1 MGLFNI
7 FKKKEPLTDEQIKWN
22 YLWELWSQEEIGA
35 PYDALMTYDSEINN
49 GGHAQFFYNVSNCGD
64 LAKAIKNLREVL
76 PTDLGDNLQKAY
88 DVFLKSAEEENE
100 ELKTD
105 CAKVVA
111 LLEKEF
117 KKILSPL
124 DLELVHKWIYE
135 DKFSYSKIYNAI
147 LETLKLKKTSIQY
160 VDVIL
165 NKKENV
171 NTNSSKEGLQDLFNQ
186 VYGKIK

>member
-22 YLWELWSQEEIGA
+22 YLWDLWSQEEIGA

-76 PTDLGDNLQKAY
+76 PTDLGNNLQKAY

-100 ELKTD
+100 ELD
-105 CAKVVA
+105 N
-111 LLEKEF
+111 
-117 KKILSPL
+117 ILSEC
-124 DLELVHKWIYE
+124 DNFFYDNENLVT
-135 DKFSYSKIYNAI
+135 NI
-147 LETLKLKKTSIQY
+147 LQTY
-160 VDVIL
+160 A
-165 NKKENV
+165 NENI
-171 NTNSSKEGLQDLFNQ
+171 E
-186 VYGKIK
+186 I